1 VRNLGP
7 VSGEYPFTDVIVSA
21 WANVDGDD
29 ATPFI
34 RAQHNVTAIAD
45 NGVSDWTLTF
55 AIQLPLA
62 NYFIVGIGNDDTTS
76 ATSDGIVQTQ
86 PFAAAGSLAATS
98 MRVTARQRSV
108 VAVDSHWVSVIACG
122 KA

>member
-1 VRNLGP
+1 MRLLGP
-7 VSGEYPFTDVIVSA
+7 VAGGYPVTDVIVSA

-34 RAQHNVTAIAD
+34 RAQHNVSSITD
-45 NGVSDWTLTF
+45 NGVSDWLLTF
-55 AIQLPLA
+55 SIPLLLA
-62 NYFIVGIGNDDTTS
+62 NYFIVGLGNDDGTS

-86 PFAAAGSLAATS
+86 PFAAGASLVAAS

-108 VAVDSHWVSVIACG
+108 VAVDANWVSVIACG